1 MRRILAVLVTLAA
14 LAAGCGEDEPTT
26 ETGSSTTET
35 PAPKDL
41 ASTDVEDVE
50 VAGAEGEE
58 PTLTFDMPFGVEESV
73 TRVLTEGDGDAI
85 EPGSVALFDF
95 VIVNGRDGTV
105 LGSSFDAEPQSL
117 VIEESLMPGIFNGLN
132 GVTAGSRVLIAMSP
146 ADGGGADEA
155 SGVLDTD
162 TLLFFAEVH
171 EVRIPLSRAE
181 GAAVAPV
188 DGHPTVTLA
197 DDGTPTITLP
207 GGEPPTALIAQPLIE
222 GKGAVVESGQ
232 TITVHYTGVL
242 WDTGAV
248 FDSSWERGAA
258 ASFGIGTGAVIPGW
272 DEGLVGRRV
281 GSQLLLVVPP
291 DKGYGETGSGETIP
305 PGATLVFVVD
315 ILDAG

>member
-14 LAAGCGEDEPTT
+14 LAAGCGEDEPTR
-26 ETGSSTTET
+26 ETGASTTE
-35 PAPKDL
+35 APPDL

-50 VAGAEGEE
+50 VTGAEGEE
-58 PTLTFDMPFGVEESV
+58 PTLTFDMPFGVEATA
-73 TRVLTEGDGDAI
+73 TRVLTEGDGEAI
-85 EPGSVALFDF
+85 APGSVATFDF
-95 VIVNGRDGTV
+95 LFVNGRDGTV
-105 LGSSFDAEPQSL
+105 LGTSYDAEPAQL
-117 VIEESLMPGIFNGLN
+117 VFEESLMAGIYNGLD
-132 GVTAGSRVLIAMSP
+132 GVTAGSRVLIAISP
-146 ADGGGADEA
+146 ADGQGADEE

-171 EVRIPLSRAE
+171 DVRIPLARAE

-188 DGHPTVTLA
+188 AGHPTVELA
-197 DDGTPTITLP
+197 DDGAPTITLP
-207 GGEPPTALIAQPLIE
+207 GGEPPAALIAQPLIE
-222 GKGAVVESGQ
+222 GTGAVVESGQ

-248 FDSSWERGAA
+248 FDSSWESGSPAT
-258 ASFGIGTGAVIPGW
+258 FEIGTGGVIPGW
-272 DEGLVGRRV
+272 DEGLVGRTV
-281 GSQLLLVVPP
+281 GSQVLLVIPP